1 MKYIGLVLSSVC
13 IFIIVLAN
21 LYYNSITLDMQR
33 MKNYIV
39 ESNRILS
46 DITEKEEVVNEKKD
60 EYISRLVSLKKGI
73 KNSKTSFLVKDYK
86 DYKVKSIDNLIY
98 MISYP
103 NDKERYLTEL
113 EKYNKLSEEEL
124 NKLINKDFMEVTYLS
139 AKTYI

>member
-39 ESNRILS
+39 ECNRILS
-46 DITEKEEVVNEKKD
+46 DTIEKEELVNEKKD
-60 EYISRLVSLKKGI
+60 EYISRLISLKKGI
-73 KNSKTSFLVKDYK
+73 KNSKTSFLVKEYK

-98 MISYP
+98 IISYP
-103 NDKERYLTEL
+103 NDKERYLTEVK
-113 EKYNKLSEEEL
+113 KYNKLSEEEL

>member
-39 ESNRILS
+39 ECNRILS
-46 DITEKEEVVNEKKD
+46 DTIEKEELVNEKKD
-60 EYISRLVSLKKGI
+60 EYISRLISLKKGI

-103 NDKERYLTEL
+103 NDKEIYLSEV

>member
-73 KNSKTSFLVKDYK
+73 KNSKTSFLVKEYK

-98 MISYP
+98 IISYP

>member
-46 DITEKEEVVNEKKD
+46 DIIEKEEMVNEKK
-60 EYISRLVSLKKGI
+60 R
-73 KNSKTSFLVKDYK
+73 
-86 DYKVKSIDNLIY
+86 
-98 MISYP
+98 
-103 NDKERYLTEL
+103 
-113 EKYNKLSEEEL
+113 
-124 NKLINKDFMEVTYLS
+124 
-139 AKTYI
+139 

>member
-46 DITEKEEVVNEKKD
+46 DIIEKEEMVNEKKD

-73 KNSKTSFLVKDYK
+73 KNSKTSFLVKEYK

-103 NDKERYLTEL
+103 NDKERYLTEVK
-113 EKYNKLSEEEL
+113 KYNKLSEEEL

>member
-46 DITEKEEVVNEKKD
+46 DIIEKEEMVNEKKD

-73 KNSKTSFLVKDYK
+73 KNSKTSFLVKEYK

-98 MISYP
+98 IISYP
-103 NDKERYLTEL
+103 NDKERYLTEVK
-113 EKYNKLSEEEL
+113 KYNKLSEEEL

>member
-46 DITEKEEVVNEKKD
+46 DIIEKEEMVNEKKD

-73 KNSKTSFLVKDYK
+73 KNSKTSFLVKEYK

-98 MISYP
+98 IISYP
-103 NDKERYLTEL
+103 NDKERYLTEVK
-113 EKYNKLSEEEL
+113 KYNKLSEEEL
-124 NKLINKDFMEVTYLS
+124 NKLINEDFMEVTYLS

>member
-13 IFIIVLAN
+13 IFIIVLVN
-21 LYYNSITLDMQR
+21 LYYNSITLDMKR

-39 ESNRILS
+39 ESNIVLS
-46 DITEKEEVVNEKKD
+46 DIIEKEDEVNEKKD

-73 KNSKTSFLVKDYK
+73 KNSKTSFLVKEYK

-98 MISYP
+98 IISYP
-103 NDKERYLTEL
+103 NDKERYLTEV

-124 NKLINKDFMEVTYLS
+124 NKLINKDFIEVTYLS
-139 AKTYI
+139 ARTYI

>member
-46 DITEKEEVVNEKKD
+46 DITEKEEVVNGKKD

-103 NDKERYLTEL
+103 NDKERYLTEVK
-113 EKYNKLSEEEL
+113 KYNKLSEEEL

>member
-46 DITEKEEVVNEKKD
+46 DIIEKEEMVNEKKD

-73 KNSKTSFLVKDYK
+73 KNSKTSFLVKEYK

-98 MISYP
+98 IISYP

>member
-1 MKYIGLVLSSVC
+1 MKYIGLLLSSVS

-39 ESNRILS
+39 ECNRILS
-46 DITEKEEVVNEKKD
+46 DIIEKEEIVNEKKE
-60 EYISRLVSLKKGI
+60 EYISRLLSLKKGI
-73 KNSKTSFLVKDYK
+73 RNSKTSFLLKEYK

-98 MISYP
+98 IISYP
-103 NDKERYLTEL
+103 NDKERYLTEV

-124 NKLINKDFMEVTYLS
+124 NKLINKDFIEVTYLS
-139 AKTYI
+139 ARTYI

>member
-1 MKYIGLVLSSVC
+1 MKYIGLVLSSICV
-13 IFIIVLAN
+13 FIIVLAN

-39 ESNRILS
+39 ECNRILS
-46 DITEKEEVVNEKKD
+46 DTIEKEELVNEKKD
-60 EYISRLVSLKKGI
+60 EYISRLISLKKGI

-103 NDKERYLTEL
+103 NDKEIYLSEV

>member
-46 DITEKEEVVNEKKD
+46 DIIEKEEMVNEKKD

>member
-46 DITEKEEVVNEKKD
+46 DIIEKEEVVNEKKD

>member
-1 MKYIGLVLSSVC
+1 MKYIGVVLSSVC

-46 DITEKEEVVNEKKD
+46 DIIENEEVVNEKKD

>member
-1 MKYIGLVLSSVC
+1 MKYIGVVLSSVC

-46 DITEKEEVVNEKKD
+46 DIIEKEEVVSEKKD

>member
-46 DITEKEEVVNEKKD
+46 DIIEKEEMVNEKKD

-98 MISYP
+98 IISYP
-103 NDKERYLTEL
+103 NDKERYLTEV

>member
-39 ESNRILS
+39 ECNRILS
-46 DITEKEEVVNEKKD
+46 DIIEKEEIVNEKKE
-60 EYISRLVSLKKGI
+60 EYISRLLSLKKGI
-73 KNSKTSFLVKDYK
+73 SNSKTSFLLKEYK
-86 DYKVKSIDNLIY
+86 DYKVKSVDNLIY
-98 MISYP
+98 IISYP
-103 NDKERYLTEL
+103 NDKERYLTEV

-124 NKLINKDFMEVTYLS
+124 NKLINKDFIEVTYLS
-139 AKTYI
+139 ARTYI

>member
-46 DITEKEEVVNEKKD
+46 DFIEKEEMVNEKKD

-73 KNSKTSFLVKDYK
+73 KNSKTSFLVKEYK

-98 MISYP
+98 IISYP
-103 NDKERYLTEL
+103 NDKERYLTEVK
-113 EKYNKLSEEEL
+113 KYNKLSEEEL
-124 NKLINKDFMEVTYLS
+124 NKLINEDFMEVTYLS

>member
-46 DITEKEEVVNEKKD
+46 DIIEKEEMVNEKKD

-73 KNSKTSFLVKDYK
+73 KNSKTFFLVKEYK

-98 MISYP
+98 IISYP
-103 NDKERYLTEL
+103 NDKERYLTEVK
-113 EKYNKLSEEEL
+113 KYNKLSEEEL

>member
-46 DITEKEEVVNEKKD
+46 DIIEKEEVVNEKKD

-103 NDKERYLTEL
+103 NDKERYLTEVK
-113 EKYNKLSEEEL
+113 KYNKLSEEEL

>member
-46 DITEKEEVVNEKKD
+46 DIIENEEVVNEKKD

>member
-46 DITEKEEVVNEKKD
+46 DIIEKEEVVSEKKD

>member
-46 DITEKEEVVNEKKD
+46 DIIEKEEMVNEKKD

-73 KNSKTSFLVKDYK
+73 KNSKTSFLVKEYK

-98 MISYP
+98 IISYP
-103 NDKERYLTEL
+103 NDKERYLT
-113 EKYNKLSEEEL
+113 
-124 NKLINKDFMEVTYLS
+124 
-139 AKTYI
+139 

>member
-46 DITEKEEVVNEKKD
+46 DIIEKEEMVNEKKD

-73 KNSKTSFLVKDYK
+73 KNSKTSFLVKEYK

>member
-1 MKYIGLVLSSVC
+1 MKYIGVVLSSVC

-46 DITEKEEVVNEKKD
+46 DIIEKEEVVNEKKD

>member
-46 DITEKEEVVNEKKD
+46 DIIEKEEVVNEKKD

-98 MISYP
+98 IISYP

>member
-39 ESNRILS
+39 ECNRILS
-46 DITEKEEVVNEKKD
+46 DTIEKEELVNEKKD
-60 EYISRLVSLKKGI
+60 EYISRLISLKKGI

-103 NDKERYLTEL
+103 NDKEIYLSEV

-124 NKLINKDFMEVTYLS
+124 NICFS
-139 AKTYI
+139 R

>member
-46 DITEKEEVVNEKKD
+46 DITEKEEMVNEKKD

-73 KNSKTSFLVKDYK
+73 KNSKTSFLVKEYK

-98 MISYP
+98 IISYP
-103 NDKERYLTEL
+103 NDKERYLTEVK
-113 EKYNKLSEEEL
+113 KYNKLSEEEL